1 MSEVRVAVGDDVR
14 TTTTAP
20 GESWYAAAC
29 RLAPGGPDPVAVDL
43 SGEAKQFCVD
53 GDTVATV
60 RAMTRGDLPD
70 VVAWRS
76 AAHVARWWFGDGP
89 PGLAAY
95 EATYGPRIDGRD
107 PVRMG
112 VWEVNGRSIGLVQ
125 DYRVGDKPDYAL
137 LAPDPE
143 AVGVDYLVGR
153 VEWVGRGVGT
163 RCLWAWL
170 LDVRRRRPDAEHCF
184 AAPDHRNRASLRVL
198 AKVGFVE
205 GLWFDQTQSDGSVET
220 LVGCTLD
227 LATVVG

>member
-1 MSEVRVAVGDDVR
+1 MVVDDDVHVA
-14 TTTTAP
+14 TTRA
-20 GESWYAAAC
+20 GESWYAAARRAC
-29 RLAPGGPDPVAVDL
+29 ADDVHRPVALDL
-43 SGEAKQFCVD
+43 SGEVKRFAVD
-53 GDTVATV
+53 VTTVATV

-76 AAHVARWWFGDGP
+76 AEHVSRWWFGDGP
-89 PGLAAY
+89 PGLEAY
-95 EATYGPRIDGRD
+95 EAKYGPRIDGLD
-107 PVRMG
+107 PVEMG

-137 LAPDPE
+137 LAAEPD
-143 AVGVDYLVGR
+143 AIGVDYLLGR
-153 VEWVGRGVGT
+153 PEWVGRGVGT

-170 LDVRRRRPDAEHCF
+170 LDVRRRRPAVTRCF
-184 AAPDHRNRASLRVL
+184 AAPDHRNRASLRIL

-205 GLWFDQTQSDGSVET
+205 GIWFDQTQPDGSVET